1 MTIEVWLGIA
11 LFFSVIANIFLIWFG
26 REQSQRLT
34 YVSQNLN
41 DLVEIISNY
50 KEHLRK
56 VYSLEMFYGDETLKF
71 LMDHTNAV
79 VKLLETE
86 YGEIIDIT
94 DPIEVIIEDEQENSE
109 ETEERKDV
117 FYGGT
122 RASNSGRRQSS
133 GRRPP

>member
-1 MTIEVWLGIA
+1 MG
-11 LFFSVIANIFLIWFG
+11 ANVFLSWFA

-56 VYSLEMFYGDETLKF
+56 VYSLEMFYGDETLKY
-71 LMDHTNAV
+71 LMDHTSAV
-79 VKLLETE
+79 VQLLETE
-86 YGEIIDIT
+86 YGEIINIT
-94 DPIEVIIEDEQENSE
+94 DPIEVITEDEEKSE
-109 ETEERKDV
+109 EEQQEKDV

-122 RASNSGRRQSS
+122 RTGNT
-133 GRRPP
+133 

>member
-1 MTIEVWLGIA
+1 MMTIEIWMGIA
-11 LFFSVIANIFLIWFG
+11 LFLSVVLNVFLVWFG

-34 YVSQNLN
+34 FVSQNLN

-79 VKLLETE
+79 VQLLETE
-86 YGEIIDIT
+86 YGQIIDIT
-94 DPIEVIIEDEQENSE
+94 DPIEVIEEDEEEENESE
-109 ETEERKDV
+109 EVERKDLL
-117 FYGGT
+117 YAGT
-122 RASNSGRRQSS
+122 RTSNT
-133 GRRPP
+133 

>member
-1 MTIEVWLGIA
+1 MTIEVWLGLA
-11 LFFSVIANIFLIWFG
+11 LFLSVIVNIFLVWFG

-41 DLVEIISNY
+41 DLIEIISNY

-71 LMDHTNAV
+71 LMEHTNAV
-79 VKLLETE
+79 VQLLETE
-86 YGEIIDIT
+86 YSQIIDIT

-122 RASNSGRRQSS
+122 RTSNT
-133 GRRPP
+133 

>member
-1 MTIEVWLGIA
+1 MTIEIWMGIA
-11 LFFSVIANIFLIWFG
+11 LFLSIMLNVFLAWFG

-34 YVSQNLN
+34 FVSQNLN

-79 VKLLETE
+79 VQLLETE
-86 YGEIIDIT
+86 YGQIIDIT
-94 DPIEVIIEDEQENSE
+94 DPIEVIEEDEEEENESE
-109 ETEERKDV
+109 EVERKDV
-117 FYGGT
+117 LYAGT
-122 RASNSGRRQSS
+122 RTSNT
-133 GRRPP
+133 

>member
-1 MTIEVWLGIA
+1 MTIEIWLIMA
-11 LFFSVIANIFLIWFG
+11 LVVSTMINICLIWFS

-34 YVSQNLN
+34 YVSQNLS

-71 LMDHTNAV
+71 LMEHTNAV
-79 VKLLETE
+79 VQLLDSQ
-86 YGEIIDIT
+86 YGEIIYIT
-94 DPIEVIIEDEQENSE
+94 EPLEVLIEDEQENE
-109 ETEERKDV
+109 QEDEKQEERKDV

-122 RASNSGRRQSS
+122 RASNS
-133 GRRPP
+133 

>member
-11 LFFSVIANIFLIWFG
+11 LFFSMIANIFLIWFG

-71 LMDHTNAV
+71 LMEHTNAV

-122 RASNSGRRQSS
+122 RTSN
-133 GRRPP
+133 P

>member
-1 MTIEVWLGIA
+1 MTIEIWLGIA
-11 LFFSVIANIFLIWFG
+11 LFFSMGANVFLSWFA
-26 REQSQRLT
+26 REQSRRLT

-56 VYSLEMFYGDETLKF
+56 VYSLEMFYGDETLKY

-79 VKLLETE
+79 VQLLDTE
-86 YGEIIDIT
+86 YGEIINIT
-94 DPIEVIIEDEQENSE
+94 DPIEVILEDEEKSE
-109 ETEERKDV
+109 EEQQEQDV

-122 RASNSGRRQSS
+122 RTGNT
-133 GRRPP
+133 

>member
-122 RASNSGRRQSS
+122 RTSN
-133 GRRPP
+133 P

>member
-1 MTIEVWLGIA
+1 MTIEIWLSIT
-11 LFFSVIANIFLIWFG
+11 LFLSVVLNGFMIWFS

-34 YVSQNLN
+34 YVSQNLS

-79 VKLLETE
+79 VKLLEE
-86 YGEIIDIT
+86 QYGEVIYIT
-94 DPIEVIIEDEQENSE
+94 DPLEVIIEDEQQDE
-109 ETEERKDV
+109 EEEKE
-117 FYGGT
+117 
-122 RASNSGRRQSS
+122 
-133 GRRPP
+133 

>member
-1 MTIEVWLGIA
+1 MMTIEIWMGIA
-11 LFFSVIANIFLIWFG
+11 LFLSVVLNVFLVWFG

-34 YVSQNLN
+34 FVSQNLN

-79 VKLLETE
+79 VQLLETE
-86 YGEIIDIT
+86 YGQIIDIT
-94 DPIEVIIEDEQENSE
+94 DPIEVIEEDEEEENESE
-109 ETEERKDV
+109 EVERKDV
-117 FYGGT
+117 LYAGT
-122 RASNSGRRQSS
+122 RTSNT
-133 GRRPP
+133 

>member
-56 VYSLEMFYGDETLKF
+56 VYSLEMFYG
-71 LMDHTNAV
+71 
-79 VKLLETE
+79 
-86 YGEIIDIT
+86 
-94 DPIEVIIEDEQENSE
+94 
-109 ETEERKDV
+109 
-117 FYGGT
+117 
-122 RASNSGRRQSS
+122 
-133 GRRPP
+133 

>member
-1 MTIEVWLGIA
+1 MTIEIWLSIT
-11 LFFSVIANIFLIWFG
+11 LFLSVVLNGFMIWFS

-34 YVSQNLN
+34 YVSQNLS

-79 VKLLETE
+79 VKLLEE
-86 YGEIIDIT
+86 QYGEVIYIT
-94 DPIEVIIEDEQENSE
+94 DPLEVIIEDEQQDE
-109 ETEERKDV
+109 EEEKEQDV
-117 FYGGT
+117 FYAGT
-122 RASNSGRRQSS
+122 RTSNT
-133 GRRPP
+133 

>member
-1 MTIEVWLGIA
+1 
-11 LFFSVIANIFLIWFG
+11 
-26 REQSQRLT
+26 
-34 YVSQNLN
+34 
-41 DLVEIISNY
+41 
-50 KEHLRK
+50 
-56 VYSLEMFYGDETLKF
+56 MFYGDETLKF
-71 LMDHTNAV
+71 LMEHTNAV

-122 RASNSGRRQSS
+122 RTSN
-133 GRRPP
+133 P